1 MPTIRSTIL
10 ASTALIG
17 GILAGSGAVHAQQTI
32 ESAGLTIATT
42 PVISSD
48 YSFRGLSQ
56 TRNRPAAQVTVDVE
70 HSTGLYVGAFVSN
83 VAFAGTNA
91 RQEVDLNAGYRMEL
105 AGVKLDLGATYYAY
119 PGYDAPTGGYEL
131 NFYEFALRAS
141 YEIAPVKFVGLAA
154 VSPDFTGESGLGIY
168 VEGGFDMAL
177 DFGFTV
183 GGRVGYQWV
192 ERNFATAGRNEGA
205 FGAEDYLNVSLF
217 ASREI
222 IGGVIGT
229 VSAVFTSLDE
239 RADCFGGSKIC
250 DNRVMFALSRPF

>member
-1 MPTIRSTIL
+1 MIRSYSL
-10 ASTALIG
+10 AVVALFG
-17 GILAGSGAVHAQQTI
+17 GILLGSGAVSAQHSI
-32 ESAGLTIATT
+32 ESAGLTVATT
-42 PVISSD
+42 PTITSD

-56 TRNRPAAQVTVDVE
+56 TRNRPAAQLAVDAE
-70 HSTGLYVGAFVSN
+70 HTSGLYVGAFLSN

-91 RQEVDLNAGYRMEL
+91 RQELDLNAGYRMEL

-119 PGYDAPTGGYEL
+119 PGYDAPPGGFAL
-131 NFYEFALRAS
+131 DFYEFALRAS

-154 VSPDFTGESGLGIY
+154 LSPNFTGESGLGVY
-168 VEGGFDMAL
+168 LEGGFDMAL

-183 GGRVGYQWV
+183 GGRVGYQWI
-192 ERNFATAGRNEGA
+192 ERNLATASSTRGA

-222 IGGVIGT
+222 FGGIIGT
-229 VSAVFTSLDE
+229 VSAVFTSLDP

-250 DNRVMFALSRPF
+250 DDRVIVALSRPF